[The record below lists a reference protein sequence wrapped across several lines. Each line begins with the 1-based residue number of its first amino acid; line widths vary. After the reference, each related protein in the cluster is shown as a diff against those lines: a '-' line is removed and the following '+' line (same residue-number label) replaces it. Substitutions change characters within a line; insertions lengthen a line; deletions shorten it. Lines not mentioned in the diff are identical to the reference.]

1 MKYLVRDVVYEVC
14 VFGFVGRHLKGDYY
28 YVLAWILF
36 SGCYNGYME
45 DTKFSLNQTP
55 ISTIL
60 AWVESGAIAIP
71 EIQRP
76 FVWMSWQVRDLMDSL
91 YQGYPVGYIITWQ
104 NPDVKLKDGSTSQ
117 GKRILIDG
125 QQRITALRAAMS
137 GLDVIDKK
145 YKKKRIAISFNP
157 LTEEFRTHTVSTIR
171 GKEWISDI
179 AEVMVNGYDTL
190 TFVEEYV
197 AKNPSLTRQE
207 VNTRLNRLIQIKNK
221 QIGEIQLSPSLDI
234 NIVNEI
240 FVRINASGVNLSNAD
255 FAMSKIAVYENEPG
269 DEMGMKLRK
278 FIDYFAHLSVA
289 PEQFEIIKEN
299 DTEFAKTDYFT
310 KISWLKNE
318 TDDLYDPSYNDIIR
332 VVGLTQF
339 ARGKL
344 GDIVALLSG
353 RNFETRQDEKE
364 IADESFRKLEKGLYQ
379 FTNENKFKHFV
390 QNILRGSGYDEP
402 SMLIARNAVNYAY
415 AMYLRLFDIGE
426 NHTEANSL
434 VRRLLAISLLTGR
447 HSGSFETKFEQ
458 DIKRIQNP
466 GDLAKFVATL
476 EKQELADIFWDST
489 LVDELD
495 KPTINNP
502 FWHMFVAAQNKLLKQ
517 GFLSKS
523 NIARDL
529 ATDDVHHIFPKN
541 YLVKH
546 GYDKTKY
553 NRIANFVHLRNDINI
568 SVGDLAPRDYLNDI
582 LSSKNDHHSD
592 ITSEDELKSNFG
604 DNAVPILLMKAVAVD
619 YEEFL
624 KQRQRLMAKMLK
636 EYYRSL

>member
-1 MKYLVRDVVYEVC
+1 
-14 VFGFVGRHLKGDYY
+14 
-28 YVLAWILF
+28 
-36 SGCYNGYME
+36 ME

-76 FVWMSWQVRDLMDSL
+76 FVWTSTQVRDLMDSL

-125 QQRITALRAAMS
+125 QQRITALRAAIS
-137 GLDVIDKK
+137 GLNVVDKK
-145 YKKKRIAISFNP
+145 YKKRRIAISFNP
-157 LTEEFRTHTVSTIR
+157 LTEEFRTRTSSTER

-190 TFVEEYV
+190 TFVDEYV
-197 AKNPSLTRQE
+197 ARNPGTTRQE
-207 VNTRLNRLIQIKNK
+207 INSRLNRLIQIKNK

-255 FAMSKIAVYENEPG
+255 FAMSKIAVYEKDPG
-269 DEMGMKLRK
+269 DEMGMRLRK
-278 FIDYFAHLSVA
+278 FIDYFAHLSAA
-289 PEQFEIIKEN
+289 PDQFKDIAQN
-299 DTEFAKTDYFT
+299 DSEFAKTDYFA
-310 KISWLKNE
+310 KIAWLKNE
-318 TDDLYDPSYNDIIR
+318 TDDLYDPTYNDIIR

-344 GDIVALLSG
+344 GDVVSLLSG

-364 IADESFRKLEKGLYQ
+364 IADLSFQKLEKGLYQ
-379 FTNENKFKHFV
+379 FTNENKFKQFV

-402 SMLIARNAVNYAY
+402 NMLIARNAVNYAY
-415 AMYLRLFDIGE
+415 AMYLRLLDIGE
-426 NHTEANSL
+426 NHADANSL
-434 VRRLLAISLLTGR
+434 VRRLLAISLMTGR
-447 HSGSFETKFEQ
+447 HSGGFETQFEQ
-458 DIKRIQNP
+458 DIKRIQSA
-466 GDLAKFVATL
+466 GDMAKFIATL
-476 EKQELADIFWDST
+476 EEQELSDVFWNST
-489 LVDELD
+489 LVDEFD
-495 KPTINNP
+495 KPTTNNP
-502 FWHMFVAAQNKLLKQ
+502 FWHMFIAAQNKLLKQ
-517 GFLSKS
+517 SFLSKN

-529 ATDDVHHIFPKN
+529 ATDDIHHIFPKN

-546 GYDKTKY
+546 GYDKSKY

-568 SVGDLAPRDYLNDI
+568 SVSDLAPREYLGDI
-582 LSSKNDHHSD
+582 LSRGNNHHSD
-592 ITSEDELKSNFG
+592 IVNEAEMVNNFE
-604 DNAVPILLMKAVAVD
+604 DNAIPKILLQAEVD
-619 YEEFL
+619 DYDEFL
-624 KQRQRLMAKMLK
+624 RQRQVLMAEMVR
-636 EYYRSL
+636 EYYKTL

>member
-1 MKYLVRDVVYEVC
+1 
-14 VFGFVGRHLKGDYY
+14 
-28 YVLAWILF
+28 
-36 SGCYNGYME
+36 ME

-125 QQRITALRAAMS
+125 QQRITALRAAIS
-137 GLDVIDKK
+137 GLNVVDKK
-145 YKKKRIAISFNP
+145 YKKRRIAISFNP
-157 LTEEFRTHTVSTIR
+157 LTEEFRTRTSSTER

-190 TFVEEYV
+190 TFVDEYV
-197 AKNPSLTRQE
+197 ARNPGTTRQE
-207 VNTRLNRLIQIKNK
+207 INSRLNRLIQIKNK

-255 FAMSKIAVYENEPG
+255 FAMSKIAVYEKDPG
-269 DEMGMKLRK
+269 DEMGMRLRK
-278 FIDYFAHLSVA
+278 FIDYFAHLSAA
-289 PEQFEIIKEN
+289 PDQFKDIAQN
-299 DTEFAKTDYFT
+299 DTEFAKTDYFA
-310 KISWLKNE
+310 KIAWLKNE
-318 TDDLYDPSYNDIIR
+318 TDDLYDPTYNDIIR

-344 GDIVALLSG
+344 GDVVSLLSG

-364 IADESFRKLEKGLYQ
+364 IADLSFQKLEKGLYQ
-379 FTNENKFKHFV
+379 FTNENKFKQFV

-402 SMLIARNAVNYAY
+402 NMLIARNAVNYAY
-415 AMYLRLFDIGE
+415 AMYLRLLDIGE
-426 NHTEANSL
+426 NHADANSL
-434 VRRLLAISLLTGR
+434 VRRLLAISLMTGR
-447 HSGSFETKFEQ
+447 HSGSFETQFEQ
-458 DIKRIQNP
+458 DIKRIQSA
-466 GDLAKFVATL
+466 GDMAKFIATL
-476 EKQELADIFWDST
+476 EEQELSDVFWNST
-489 LVDELD
+489 LVDEFD
-495 KPTINNP
+495 KPTTNNP
-502 FWHMFVAAQNKLLKQ
+502 FWHMFIAAQNKLLKQ
-517 GFLSKS
+517 SFLSKN

-529 ATDDVHHIFPKN
+529 ATDDIHHIFPKN

-546 GYDKTKY
+546 GYDKSKY

-568 SVGDLAPRDYLNDI
+568 SVSDLAPREYLGDI
-582 LSSKNDHHSD
+582 LSGGRNHHSD
-592 ITSEDELKSNFG
+592 IVNEAEMINNFE
-604 DNAVPILLMKAVAVD
+604 DNAIPKILLQAEVD
-619 YEEFL
+619 DYDEFL
-624 KQRQRLMAKMLK
+624 RQRQVLMAEMVR
-636 EYYRSL
+636 EYYKTL

>member
-1 MKYLVRDVVYEVC
+1 
-14 VFGFVGRHLKGDYY
+14 
-28 YVLAWILF
+28 
-36 SGCYNGYME
+36 ME

-125 QQRITALRAAMS
+125 QQRITALRAAIS
-137 GLDVIDKK
+137 GLNVVDKK
-145 YKKKRIAISFNP
+145 YKKRRIAISFNP
-157 LTEEFRTHTVSTIR
+157 LTEEFRTRTSSTER

-190 TFVEEYV
+190 TFVDEYV
-197 AKNPSLTRQE
+197 ARNPGTTRQE
-207 VNTRLNRLIQIKNK
+207 INSRLNRLIQIKNK

-255 FAMSKIAVYENEPG
+255 FAMSKIAVYEKDPG
-269 DEMGMKLRK
+269 DEMGMRLRK
-278 FIDYFAHLSVA
+278 FIDYFAHLSAA
-289 PEQFEIIKEN
+289 PDQFKDIAQN
-299 DTEFAKTDYFT
+299 DTEFAKTDYFA
-310 KISWLKNE
+310 KIAWLKNE
-318 TDDLYDPSYNDIIR
+318 TDDLYDPTYNDIIR

-344 GDIVALLSG
+344 GDVVSLLSG

-364 IADESFRKLEKGLYQ
+364 IADLSFQKLEKGLYQ
-379 FTNENKFKHFV
+379 FTNENKFKQFV

-402 SMLIARNAVNYAY
+402 NMLIARNAVNYAY
-415 AMYLRLFDIGE
+415 AMYLRLLDIGE
-426 NHTEANSL
+426 NHADANSL
-434 VRRLLAISLLTGR
+434 VRRLLAISLMTGR
-447 HSGSFETKFEQ
+447 HSGGFETQFEQ
-458 DIKRIQNP
+458 DIKRIQSA
-466 GDLAKFVATL
+466 GDMAKFIATL
-476 EKQELADIFWDST
+476 EEQELSDVFWNST
-489 LVDELD
+489 LVDEFD
-495 KPTINNP
+495 KPTTNNP
-502 FWHMFVAAQNKLLKQ
+502 FWHMFIAAQNKLLKQ
-517 GFLSKS
+517 SFLSKN

-529 ATDDVHHIFPKN
+529 ATDDIHHIFPKN

-546 GYDKTKY
+546 GYDKSKY

-568 SVGDLAPRDYLNDI
+568 SVSDLAPREYLGDI
-582 LSSKNDHHSD
+582 LSGNNNHHSD
-592 ITSEDELKSNFG
+592 IVNEAEMINNFE
-604 DNAVPILLMKAVAVD
+604 DNAIPKILLAAEVD
-619 YEEFL
+619 DYDEFL
-624 KQRQRLMAKMLK
+624 RQRQVLMAEMVR
-636 EYYRSL
+636 EYYKTL

>member
-1 MKYLVRDVVYEVC
+1 
-14 VFGFVGRHLKGDYY
+14 
-28 YVLAWILF
+28 
-36 SGCYNGYME
+36 ME

-76 FVWMSWQVRDLMDSL
+76 FVWTSTQVRDLMDSL
-91 YQGYPVGYIITWQ
+91 YQGYPVGYITTWQ

-125 QQRITALRAAMS
+125 QQRITALRAAIS
-137 GLDVIDKK
+137 GLNVVDKK
-145 YKKKRIAISFNP
+145 YKKRRIAISFNP
-157 LTEEFRTHTVSTIR
+157 LTEEFRTRTSSTER

-190 TFVEEYV
+190 TFVDEYV
-197 AKNPSLTRQE
+197 ARNPGTTRQE
-207 VNTRLNRLIQIKNK
+207 INSRLNRLIQIKNK

-234 NIVNEI
+234 NTVNEI

-289 PEQFEIIKEN
+289 PKQFDLIKEN

-415 AMYLRLFDIGE
+415 AMYLRLLDIGE
-426 NHTEANSL
+426 NHAEANSL
-434 VRRLLAISLLTGR
+434 VRRLLAISLMTGR
-447 HSGSFETKFEQ
+447 HSGSFETQFEQ
-458 DIKRIQNP
+458 DIKRIQSA
-466 GDLAKFVATL
+466 GDMAKFIATL
-476 EKQELADIFWDST
+476 EEQELSDVFWNST
-489 LVDELD
+489 LVDEFD
-495 KPTINNP
+495 KPTTNNP
-502 FWHMFVAAQNKLLKQ
+502 FWHMFIAAQNKLLKQ
-517 GFLSKS
+517 SFLSKN

-529 ATDDVHHIFPKN
+529 STDDIHHIFPKN

-546 GYDKTKY
+546 GYDKSKY

-568 SVGDLAPRDYLNDI
+568 SVSDLAPREYLGDI
-582 LSSKNDHHSD
+582 LSGGNNHHSD
-592 ITSEDELKSNFG
+592 IVNEAEMINNFE
-604 DNAVPILLMKAVAVD
+604 DNAIPKILLQAEVD
-619 YEEFL
+619 DYDEFL
-624 KQRQRLMAKMLK
+624 RQRQVLMAEMVR
-636 EYYRSL
+636 EYYKGL

>member
-1 MKYLVRDVVYEVC
+1 
-14 VFGFVGRHLKGDYY
+14 
-28 YVLAWILF
+28 
-36 SGCYNGYME
+36 ME

-76 FVWMSWQVRDLMDSL
+76 FVWTSTQVRDLMDSL

-125 QQRITALRAAMS
+125 QQRITALRAAIS
-137 GLDVIDKK
+137 GLNVVDKK
-145 YKKKRIAISFNP
+145 YKKRRIAISFNP
-157 LTEEFRTHTVSTIR
+157 LTEEFRTRTSSTER

-190 TFVEEYV
+190 TFVDEYV
-197 AKNPSLTRQE
+197 ARNPGTTRQE
-207 VNTRLNRLIQIKNK
+207 INSRLNRLIQIKNK

-255 FAMSKIAVYENEPG
+255 FAMSKIAVYEKDPG
-269 DEMGMKLRK
+269 DEMGMRLRK
-278 FIDYFAHLSVA
+278 FIDYFAHLSAA
-289 PEQFEIIKEN
+289 PDQFKDIAQN
-299 DTEFAKTDYFT
+299 DTEFAKTDYFA
-310 KISWLKNE
+310 KIAWLKNE
-318 TDDLYDPSYNDIIR
+318 TDDLYDPTYNDIIR

-344 GDIVALLSG
+344 GDVVSLLSG

-364 IADESFRKLEKGLYQ
+364 IADLSFQKLEKGLYQ
-379 FTNENKFKHFV
+379 FTNENKFKQFV

-402 SMLIARNAVNYAY
+402 NMLIARNAVNYAY
-415 AMYLRLFDIGE
+415 AMYLRLLDIGE
-426 NHTEANSL
+426 NHADANSL
-434 VRRLLAISLLTGR
+434 VRRLLAISLMTGR
-447 HSGSFETKFEQ
+447 HSGGFETQFEQ
-458 DIKRIQNP
+458 DIKRIQSA
-466 GDLAKFVATL
+466 GDMAKFIATL
-476 EKQELADIFWDST
+476 EEQELSDVFWNST
-489 LVDELD
+489 LVDEFD
-495 KPTINNP
+495 KPTTNNP
-502 FWHMFVAAQNKLLKQ
+502 FWHMFIAAQNKLLKQ
-517 GFLSKS
+517 GFLSKN

-529 ATDDVHHIFPKN
+529 ATDDIHHIFPKN

-546 GYDKTKY
+546 GYDKSKY

-568 SVGDLAPRDYLNDI
+568 SVSDLAPREYLGDI
-582 LSSKNDHHSD
+582 LSGGNNHHSD
-592 ITSEDELKSNFG
+592 IVNEAEMINNFE
-604 DNAVPILLMKAVAVD
+604 DNAIPKILLQAEVD
-619 YEEFL
+619 DYDEFL
-624 KQRQRLMAKMLK
+624 RQRQVLMAEMVR
-636 EYYRSL
+636 EYYKGL

>member
-1 MKYLVRDVVYEVC
+1 
-14 VFGFVGRHLKGDYY
+14 
-28 YVLAWILF
+28 
-36 SGCYNGYME
+36 ME

-76 FVWMSWQVRDLMDSL
+76 FVWTSTQVRDLMDSL

-125 QQRITALRAAMS
+125 QQRITALRAAIS
-137 GLDVIDKK
+137 GLNVVDKK
-145 YKKKRIAISFNP
+145 YKKRRIAISFNP
-157 LTEEFRTHTVSTIR
+157 LTEEFRTRTSSTER

-190 TFVEEYV
+190 TFVDEYV
-197 AKNPSLTRQE
+197 ARNPGTTRQE
-207 VNTRLNRLIQIKNK
+207 INSRLNRLIQIKNK

-255 FAMSKIAVYENEPG
+255 FAMSKIAVYEKDPG
-269 DEMGMKLRK
+269 DEMGMRLRK
-278 FIDYFAHLSVA
+278 FIDYFAHLSAA
-289 PEQFEIIKEN
+289 PDQFKDIAQN
-299 DTEFAKTDYFT
+299 DTEFAKTDYFA
-310 KISWLKNE
+310 KIAWLKNE
-318 TDDLYDPSYNDIIR
+318 TDDLYDPTYNDIIR

-344 GDIVALLSG
+344 GDVVSLLSG

-364 IADESFRKLEKGLYQ
+364 IADLSFQKLEKGLYQ
-379 FTNENKFKHFV
+379 FTNENKFKQFV

-402 SMLIARNAVNYAY
+402 NMLIARNAVNYAY
-415 AMYLRLFDIGE
+415 AMYLRLLDIGE
-426 NHTEANSL
+426 NHADANSL
-434 VRRLLAISLLTGR
+434 VRRLLAISLMTGR
-447 HSGSFETKFEQ
+447 HSGSFETQFEQ
-458 DIKRIQNP
+458 DIKRIQST
-466 GDLAKFVATL
+466 GDMAKFVATL
-476 EKQELADIFWDST
+476 EEQELSDIFWNST
-489 LVDELD
+489 LVDEFD
-495 KPTINNP
+495 KPTTNNP
-502 FWHMFVAAQNKLLKQ
+502 FWHMFIAAQNKLLKQ
-517 GFLSKS
+517 SFLSKN

-529 ATDDVHHIFPKN
+529 ATDDIHHIFPKN

-546 GYDKTKY
+546 GYDKSKY

-568 SVGDLAPRDYLNDI
+568 SVSDLAPREYLGDI
-582 LSSKNDHHSD
+582 LSGGNNHQSD
-592 ITSEDELKSNFG
+592 IVNEAEMINNFK
-604 DNAVPILLMKAVAVD
+604 DNAIPKILLQAEVD
-619 YEEFL
+619 DYDEFL
-624 KQRQRLMAKMLK
+624 RQRQVLMAEMVR
-636 EYYRSL
+636 EYYKTL

>member
-1 MKYLVRDVVYEVC
+1 
-14 VFGFVGRHLKGDYY
+14 
-28 YVLAWILF
+28 
-36 SGCYNGYME
+36 ME

-76 FVWMSWQVRDLMDSL
+76 FVWTSTQVRDLMDSL

-125 QQRITALRAAMS
+125 QQRIAALRAAIS
-137 GLDVIDKK
+137 GLNVFDKK
-145 YKKKRIAISFNP
+145 YKKRRIAISFNP
-157 LTEEFRTHTVSTIR
+157 LTEEFRTRTSSTER

-190 TFVEEYV
+190 TFVDEYV
-197 AKNPSLTRQE
+197 ARNPGTTRQE
-207 VNTRLNRLIQIKNK
+207 INSRLNRLIQIKNK

-255 FAMSKIAVYENEPG
+255 FAMSKIAVYEKDPG
-269 DEMGMKLRK
+269 DEMGMRLRK
-278 FIDYFAHLSVA
+278 FIDYFAHLSAA
-289 PEQFEIIKEN
+289 PDQFKDIAQN
-299 DTEFAKTDYFT
+299 DTEFAKTDYFA
-310 KISWLKNE
+310 KIAWLKNE
-318 TDDLYDPSYNDIIR
+318 TDDLYDPTYNDIIR

-344 GDIVALLSG
+344 GDVVSLLSG

-364 IADESFRKLEKGLYQ
+364 IADLSFQKLEKGLHQ
-379 FTNENKFKHFV
+379 FTNENKFKQFV

-402 SMLIARNAVNYAY
+402 NMLIARNAVNYAY
-415 AMYLRLFDIGE
+415 AMYLRLLDIGE
-426 NHTEANSL
+426 NHADANSL
-434 VRRLLAISLLTGR
+434 VRRLLAISLMTGR
-447 HSGSFETKFEQ
+447 HSGSFETQFEQ
-458 DIKRIQNP
+458 DIKRIQSA
-466 GDLAKFVATL
+466 GDMAKFIATL
-476 EKQELADIFWDST
+476 EEQELSDVFWNST
-489 LVDELD
+489 LVDEFD
-495 KPTINNP
+495 KPTTNNP
-502 FWHMFVAAQNKLLKQ
+502 FWHMFIAAQNKLLKQ
-517 GFLSKS
+517 SFLSKN

-529 ATDDVHHIFPKN
+529 ATDDIHHIFPKN

-546 GYDKTKY
+546 GYDKSKY

-568 SVGDLAPRDYLNDI
+568 SVSDLAPREYLGDI
-582 LSSKNDHHSD
+582 LSGGNNHHSD
-592 ITSEDELKSNFG
+592 IVNEAEMINNFE
-604 DNAVPILLMKAVAVD
+604 DNAIPKILLQAEVD
-619 YEEFL
+619 DYDEFL
-624 KQRQRLMAKMLK
+624 RQRQVLMAEMVR
-636 EYYRSL
+636 EYYKTL

>member
-1 MKYLVRDVVYEVC
+1 
-14 VFGFVGRHLKGDYY
+14 
-28 YVLAWILF
+28 
-36 SGCYNGYME
+36 ME

-76 FVWMSWQVRDLMDSL
+76 FVWTSTQVRDLMDSL

-125 QQRITALRAAMS
+125 QQRITALRAAIS
-137 GLDVIDKK
+137 GLNVVDKK
-145 YKKKRIAISFNP
+145 YKKRRIAISFNP
-157 LTEEFRTHTVSTIR
+157 LTEEFRTRTSSTER

-190 TFVEEYV
+190 TFVDEYV
-197 AKNPSLTRQE
+197 ARNPGTTRQE
-207 VNTRLNRLIQIKNK
+207 INSRLNRLIQIKNK

-255 FAMSKIAVYENEPG
+255 FAMSKIAVYEKDPG
-269 DEMGMKLRK
+269 DEMGMRLCK
-278 FIDYFAHLSVA
+278 FIDYFAHLSAA
-289 PEQFEIIKEN
+289 PDQFKDIAQN
-299 DTEFAKTDYFT
+299 DTEFAKTNYFA
-310 KISWLKNE
+310 KIAWLKNE
-318 TDDLYDPSYNDIIR
+318 IDDLYDPTYNDIIR

-344 GDIVALLSG
+344 GDVVSLLSG

-364 IADESFRKLEKGLYQ
+364 IADLSFQKLEKGLYQ
-379 FTNENKFKHFV
+379 FTNENKFKQFV

-402 SMLIARNAVNYAY
+402 NMLIARNAVNYAY
-415 AMYLRLFDIGE
+415 AMYLRLLDIGE
-426 NHTEANSL
+426 NHADANSL
-434 VRRLLAISLLTGR
+434 VRRLLAVSLMTGR
-447 HSGSFETKFEQ
+447 HSGGFETQFEQ
-458 DIKRIQNP
+458 DIKRIQSA
-466 GDLAKFVATL
+466 GDMAKFVATL
-476 EKQELADIFWDST
+476 EEQELSDVFWNST
-489 LVDELD
+489 LVDEFD
-495 KPTINNP
+495 KPTTNNP
-502 FWHMFVAAQNKLLKQ
+502 FWHMFIAAQNKLLKQ
-517 GFLSKS
+517 SFLSKN

-529 ATDDVHHIFPKN
+529 ATDDIHHIFPKN

-546 GYDKTKY
+546 GYDKSKY

-568 SVGDLAPRDYLNDI
+568 SVSDLAPREYLGDI
-582 LSSKNDHHSD
+582 LSGGNNHHSD
-592 ITSEDELKSNFG
+592 IVNEAEMINNFE
-604 DNAVPILLMKAVAVD
+604 DNAIPKILLQAEVD
-619 YEEFL
+619 DYDEFL
-624 KQRQRLMAKMLK
+624 RQRQVLMAEMVR
-636 EYYRSL
+636 EYYKTL

>member
-1 MKYLVRDVVYEVC
+1 
-14 VFGFVGRHLKGDYY
+14 
-28 YVLAWILF
+28 
-36 SGCYNGYME
+36 ME

-76 FVWMSWQVRDLMDSL
+76 FVWTSTQVRDLMDSL

-125 QQRITALRAAMS
+125 QQRITALRAAIS
-137 GLDVIDKK
+137 GLNVVDKK
-145 YKKKRIAISFNP
+145 YKKRRIAISFNP
-157 LTEEFRTHTVSTIR
+157 LTEEFRTRTSSTER

-190 TFVEEYV
+190 TFVDEYV
-197 AKNPSLTRQE
+197 ARNPGTTRQE
-207 VNTRLNRLIQIKNK
+207 INSRLNRLIQIKNK

-255 FAMSKIAVYENEPG
+255 FAMSKIAVYEKDPG
-269 DEMGMKLRK
+269 DEMGMRLRK
-278 FIDYFAHLSVA
+278 FIDYFAHLSAA
-289 PEQFEIIKEN
+289 PDQFKDIAQN
-299 DTEFAKTDYFT
+299 DTEFAKTDYFA
-310 KISWLKNE
+310 KIAWLKNE
-318 TDDLYDPSYNDIIR
+318 IDDLYDPTYNDIIR

-344 GDIVALLSG
+344 GDVVSLLSG

-364 IADESFRKLEKGLYQ
+364 IADLSFQKLEKGLYQ
-379 FTNENKFKHFV
+379 FTNENKFKQFV

-402 SMLIARNAVNYAY
+402 NMLIARNAVNYAY
-415 AMYLRLFDIGE
+415 AMYLRLLDIGE
-426 NHTEANSL
+426 NHADANSL
-434 VRRLLAISLLTGR
+434 VRRLLAVSLMTGR
-447 HSGSFETKFEQ
+447 HSGGFETQFEQ
-458 DIKRIQNP
+458 DIKRIQSA
-466 GDLAKFVATL
+466 GDMAKFVATL
-476 EKQELADIFWDST
+476 EEQELSDVFWSST
-489 LVDELD
+489 LVDEFD
-495 KPTINNP
+495 KPTTNNP
-502 FWHMFVAAQNKLLKQ
+502 FWHMFIAAQNKLLKQ
-517 GFLSKS
+517 SFLSKN

-529 ATDDVHHIFPKN
+529 ATDDIHHIFPKN

-546 GYDKTKY
+546 GYDKSKY

-568 SVGDLAPRDYLNDI
+568 SVSDLAPREYLGDI
-582 LSSKNDHHSD
+582 LSGNNNHHSD
-592 ITSEDELKSNFG
+592 IVNEAEMINNFK
-604 DNAVPILLMKAVAVD
+604 DNAIPKILLQAEVD
-619 YEEFL
+619 DYDEFL
-624 KQRQRLMAKMLK
+624 QQRQVLMAEMVR
-636 EYYRSL
+636 EYYKTL

>member
-1 MKYLVRDVVYEVC
+1 
-14 VFGFVGRHLKGDYY
+14 
-28 YVLAWILF
+28 
-36 SGCYNGYME
+36 ME

-76 FVWMSWQVRDLMDSL
+76 FVWTSTQVRDLMDSL

-125 QQRITALRAAMS
+125 QQRITALRAAIS
-137 GLDVIDKK
+137 GLNVVDKK
-145 YKKKRIAISFNP
+145 YKKRRIAISFNP
-157 LTEEFRTHTVSTIR
+157 LTEEFRTRTSSTER

-190 TFVEEYV
+190 TFVDEYV
-197 AKNPSLTRQE
+197 ARNPGTTRQE
-207 VNTRLNRLIQIKNK
+207 INSRLNRLIQIKNK

-255 FAMSKIAVYENEPG
+255 FAMSKIAVYEKDPG
-269 DEMGMKLRK
+269 DEMGMRLRK
-278 FIDYFAHLSVA
+278 FIDYFAHLSAA
-289 PEQFEIIKEN
+289 PDQFKDIAQN
-299 DTEFAKTDYFT
+299 DTEFAKTDYFA
-310 KISWLKNE
+310 KIAWLKNE
-318 TDDLYDPSYNDIIR
+318 TDDLYDPTYNDIIR

-344 GDIVALLSG
+344 GDVVSLLSG

-364 IADESFRKLEKGLYQ
+364 IADLSFQKLEKGLYQ
-379 FTNENKFKHFV
+379 FTNENKFKQFV

-402 SMLIARNAVNYAY
+402 NMLIARNAVNYAY
-415 AMYLRLFDIGE
+415 AMYLRLLDIGE
-426 NHTEANSL
+426 NHADANSL
-434 VRRLLAISLLTGR
+434 VRRLLAISLMTGR
-447 HSGSFETKFEQ
+447 HSGGFETQFEQ
-458 DIKRIQNP
+458 DIKRIQSA
-466 GDLAKFVATL
+466 GDMAKFIATL
-476 EKQELADIFWDST
+476 EEQELSDVFWNST
-489 LVDELD
+489 LVDEFD
-495 KPTINNP
+495 KPTTNNP
-502 FWHMFVAAQNKLLKQ
+502 FWHMFIAAQNKLLKQ
-517 GFLSKS
+517 GFLSKN

-529 ATDDVHHIFPKN
+529 ATDDIHHIFPKN

-546 GYDKTKY
+546 GYDKSKY

-568 SVGDLAPRDYLNDI
+568 SVSDLAPREYLGDI
-582 LSSKNDHHSD
+582 LSGGNNHHSD
-592 ITSEDELKSNFG
+592 IVNEAEMINNFE
-604 DNAVPILLMKAVAVD
+604 DNAIPKILLQAEVD
-619 YEEFL
+619 DYDEFL
-624 KQRQRLMAKMLK
+624 RQRQVLMAEMVR
-636 EYYRSL
+636 EYYKTL

>member
-1 MKYLVRDVVYEVC
+1 
-14 VFGFVGRHLKGDYY
+14 
-28 YVLAWILF
+28 
-36 SGCYNGYME
+36 ME

-76 FVWMSWQVRDLMDSL
+76 FVWTSTQVRDLMDSL

-125 QQRITALRAAMS
+125 QQRITALRAAIS
-137 GLDVIDKK
+137 GLNVVDKK
-145 YKKKRIAISFNP
+145 YKKRRIAISFNP
-157 LTEEFRTHTVSTIR
+157 LTEEFRTRTSSTER

-190 TFVEEYV
+190 TFVDEYV
-197 AKNPSLTRQE
+197 ARNPGTTRQE
-207 VNTRLNRLIQIKNK
+207 INSRLNRLIQIKNK

-255 FAMSKIAVYENEPG
+255 FAMSKIAVYEKDPG
-269 DEMGMKLRK
+269 DEMGMRLRK
-278 FIDYFAHLSVA
+278 FIDYFAHLSAA
-289 PEQFEIIKEN
+289 PDQFKDIAQN
-299 DTEFAKTDYFT
+299 DTEFAKTDYFA
-310 KISWLKNE
+310 KIAWLKNE
-318 TDDLYDPSYNDIIR
+318 TDDLYDPTYNDIIR

-344 GDIVALLSG
+344 GDVVSLLSG

-364 IADESFRKLEKGLYQ
+364 IADLSFQKLEKGLYQ
-379 FTNENKFKHFV
+379 FTNENKFKQFV

-402 SMLIARNAVNYAY
+402 NMLIARNAVNYAY
-415 AMYLRLFDIGE
+415 AMYLRLLDIGE
-426 NHTEANSL
+426 NHADANSL
-434 VRRLLAISLLTGR
+434 VRRLLAISLMTGR
-447 HSGSFETKFEQ
+447 HYGGFETQFEQ
-458 DIKRIQNP
+458 DIKRIQSA
-466 GDLAKFVATL
+466 GDMAKFIATL
-476 EKQELADIFWDST
+476 EEQELSDVFWNST
-489 LVDELD
+489 LVDEFD
-495 KPTINNP
+495 KPTTNNP
-502 FWHMFVAAQNKLLKQ
+502 FWHMFIAAQNKLLKQ
-517 GFLSKS
+517 SFLSKN

-529 ATDDVHHIFPKN
+529 ATDDIHHIFPKN

-546 GYDKTKY
+546 GYDKSKY

-568 SVGDLAPRDYLNDI
+568 SVSDLAPREYLGDI
-582 LSSKNDHHSD
+582 LSGGNNHHSD
-592 ITSEDELKSNFG
+592 IVNKAEMINNFE
-604 DNAVPILLMKAVAVD
+604 DNAIPKILLQAEVD
-619 YEEFL
+619 DYDEFL
-624 KQRQRLMAKMLK
+624 RQRQVLMAEMVR
-636 EYYRSL
+636 EYYKTL

>member
-1 MKYLVRDVVYEVC
+1 
-14 VFGFVGRHLKGDYY
+14 
-28 YVLAWILF
+28 
-36 SGCYNGYME
+36 ME

-76 FVWMSWQVRDLMDSL
+76 FVWTSTQVRDLMDSL

-125 QQRITALRAAMS
+125 QQRITALRAAIS
-137 GLDVIDKK
+137 GLNVVDKK
-145 YKKKRIAISFNP
+145 YKKRRIAISFNP
-157 LTEEFRTHTVSTIR
+157 LTEEFRTRTSSTER

-190 TFVEEYV
+190 TFVDEYV
-197 AKNPSLTRQE
+197 ARNPGTTRQE
-207 VNTRLNRLIQIKNK
+207 INSRLNRLIQIKNK

-255 FAMSKIAVYENEPG
+255 FAMSKIAVYEKDPG
-269 DEMGMKLRK
+269 DEMGMRLRK
-278 FIDYFAHLSVA
+278 FIDYFAHLSAA
-289 PEQFEIIKEN
+289 PDQFKDIAQN
-299 DTEFAKTDYFT
+299 DTEFAKTDYFA
-310 KISWLKNE
+310 KIAWLKNE
-318 TDDLYDPSYNDIIR
+318 TDDLYDPTYNDIIR

-344 GDIVALLSG
+344 GDVVSLLSG

-364 IADESFRKLEKGLYQ
+364 IADLSFQKLEKGLYQ
-379 FTNENKFKHFV
+379 FTNENKFKQFV

-402 SMLIARNAVNYAY
+402 NMLIARNAVNYAY
-415 AMYLRLFDIGE
+415 AMYLRLLDIGE
-426 NHTEANSL
+426 NHADANSL
-434 VRRLLAISLLTGR
+434 VRRLLAISLMTGR
-447 HSGSFETKFEQ
+447 HSGGFETQFEQ
-458 DIKRIQNP
+458 DIKRIQSA
-466 GDLAKFVATL
+466 GDMAKFIATL
-476 EKQELADIFWDST
+476 EEQELSDVFWNST
-489 LVDELD
+489 LVDEFD
-495 KPTINNP
+495 KPTTNNP
-502 FWHMFVAAQNKLLKQ
+502 FWHMFIAAQNKLLKQ
-517 GFLSKS
+517 SFLSKN

-529 ATDDVHHIFPKN
+529 ATDDIHHIFPKN

-546 GYDKTKY
+546 GYDKSKY

-568 SVGDLAPRDYLNDI
+568 SVSDLAPREYLGDI
-582 LSSKNDHHSD
+582 LSGGNNHHSD
-592 ITSEDELKSNFG
+592 IVNEAEMINNFE
-604 DNAVPILLMKAVAVD
+604 DNAIPKILLQAEVD
-619 YEEFL
+619 DYDEFL
-624 KQRQRLMAKMLK
+624 RQRQVLMAEMVR
-636 EYYRSL
+636 EYYKTL

>member
-1 MKYLVRDVVYEVC
+1 
-14 VFGFVGRHLKGDYY
+14 
-28 YVLAWILF
+28 
-36 SGCYNGYME
+36 ME

-125 QQRITALRAAMS
+125 QQRITALRAAIS

-157 LTEEFRTHTVSTIR
+157 LTEEFRTRTVSTIR

-190 TFVEEYV
+190 TFVEEY
-197 AKNPSLTRQE
+197 AEKNPSLTRQE

-255 FAMSKIAVYENEPG
+255 FAMSKIAVYEDEPG

-289 PEQFEIIKEN
+289 PEQFDIIKEN

-426 NHTEANSL
+426 NHAEANSL

-466 GDLAKFVATL
+466 GDLAKFVTTL
-476 EKQELADIFWDST
+476 EKQELSDIFWDST

-517 GFLSKS
+517 GFLSKN

-568 SVGDLAPRDYLNDI
+568 SVGDLAPRDYLSDI
-582 LSSKNDHHSD
+582 LSSENDHHSD
-592 ITSEDELKSNFG
+592 ITGEDELKSNFS
-604 DNAVPILLMKAVAVD
+604 DNAIPILLMKAVAVN

>member
-1 MKYLVRDVVYEVC
+1 
-14 VFGFVGRHLKGDYY
+14 
-28 YVLAWILF
+28 
-36 SGCYNGYME
+36 ME

-76 FVWMSWQVRDLMDSL
+76 FVWTSTQVRDLMDSL

-125 QQRITALRAAMS
+125 QQRITALRAAIS
-137 GLDVIDKK
+137 GLNVVDKK
-145 YKKKRIAISFNP
+145 YKKRRIAISFNP
-157 LTEEFRTHTVSTIR
+157 ITEEFRTRTSSTER

-190 TFVEEYV
+190 TFVDEYV
-197 AKNPSLTRQE
+197 ARNPGTTRQE
-207 VNTRLNRLIQIKNK
+207 INSRLNRLIQIKNK

-255 FAMSKIAVYENEPG
+255 FAMSKIAVYEKDPG
-269 DEMGMKLRK
+269 DEMGMRLRK
-278 FIDYFAHLSVA
+278 FIDYFAHLSAA
-289 PEQFEIIKEN
+289 PDQFKDIAQN
-299 DTEFAKTDYFT
+299 DSEFAKTDYFA
-310 KISWLKNE
+310 KIAWLKNE
-318 TDDLYDPSYNDIIR
+318 TDDLYDPTYNDIIR

-344 GDIVALLSG
+344 GDVVSLLSG

-364 IADESFRKLEKGLYQ
+364 IADLSFQKLEKGLYQ
-379 FTNENKFKHFV
+379 FTNENKFKQFV

-402 SMLIARNAVNYAY
+402 NMLIARNAVNYAY
-415 AMYLRLFDIGE
+415 AMYLRLLDIGE
-426 NHTEANSL
+426 NHADANSL
-434 VRRLLAISLLTGR
+434 VRRLLAISLMTGR
-447 HSGSFETKFEQ
+447 HSGGFETQFEQ
-458 DIKRIQNP
+458 DIKRIQSA
-466 GDLAKFVATL
+466 GDMAKFIATL
-476 EKQELADIFWDST
+476 EEQELSDVFWNST
-489 LVDELD
+489 LVDEFD
-495 KPTINNP
+495 KPTTNNP
-502 FWHMFVAAQNKLLKQ
+502 FWHMFIAAQNKLLKQ
-517 GFLSKS
+517 SFLSKN

-529 ATDDVHHIFPKN
+529 ATDDIHHIFPKN

-546 GYDKTKY
+546 GYDKLKY

-568 SVGDLAPRDYLNDI
+568 SVSDLAPREYLGDI
-582 LSSKNDHHSD
+582 LSGGNNHHSD
-592 ITSEDELKSNFG
+592 IVNEAEMINNFE
-604 DNAVPILLMKAVAVD
+604 DNAIPKILLQAEVD
-619 YEEFL
+619 DYDEFL
-624 KQRQRLMAKMLK
+624 RQRQVLMAEMVR
-636 EYYRSL
+636 EYYKTL

>member
-1 MKYLVRDVVYEVC
+1 
-14 VFGFVGRHLKGDYY
+14 
-28 YVLAWILF
+28 
-36 SGCYNGYME
+36 ME

-76 FVWMSWQVRDLMDSL
+76 FVWTSTQVRDLMDSL

-125 QQRITALRAAMS
+125 QQRITALRAAIS
-137 GLDVIDKK
+137 GLNVVDKK
-145 YKKKRIAISFNP
+145 YKKRRIAISFNP
-157 LTEEFRTHTVSTIR
+157 LTEEFRTRTSSTER

-190 TFVEEYV
+190 TFVDEYV
-197 AKNPSLTRQE
+197 ARNPGTTRQE
-207 VNTRLNRLIQIKNK
+207 INSRLNRLIQIKNK

-255 FAMSKIAVYENEPG
+255 FAMSKIAVYEKDPG
-269 DEMGMKLRK
+269 DEMGMRLRK
-278 FIDYFAHLSVA
+278 FIDYFAHLSAA
-289 PEQFEIIKEN
+289 PDQFKDIAQN
-299 DTEFAKTDYFT
+299 DSEFAKTDYFA
-310 KISWLKNE
+310 KIAWLKNE
-318 TDDLYDPSYNDIIR
+318 IDDLYDPTYNDIIR

-344 GDIVALLSG
+344 GDVVSLLSG

-364 IADESFRKLEKGLYQ
+364 IADLSFQKLEKGLYQ
-379 FTNENKFKHFV
+379 FTNENKFKQFV

-402 SMLIARNAVNYAY
+402 NMLIARNAVNYAY
-415 AMYLRLFDIGE
+415 AMYLRLLDIGE
-426 NHTEANSL
+426 NHADANSL
-434 VRRLLAISLLTGR
+434 VRRLLAVSLMTGR
-447 HSGSFETKFEQ
+447 HSGGFETQFEQ
-458 DIKRIQNP
+458 DIKRIQSA
-466 GDLAKFVATL
+466 GDMAKFIATL
-476 EKQELADIFWDST
+476 EEQELSDIFWNST
-489 LVDELD
+489 LVDEFD
-495 KPTINNP
+495 KPTTNNP
-502 FWHMFVAAQNKLLKQ
+502 FWHMFIAAQNKLLKQ
-517 GFLSKS
+517 SFLSKN

-529 ATDDVHHIFPKN
+529 ATDDIHHIFPKN

-546 GYDKTKY
+546 GYDKSKY

-568 SVGDLAPRDYLNDI
+568 SVSDLAPREYLGDI
-582 LSSKNDHHSD
+582 LSGGNNHHSD
-592 ITSEDELKSNFG
+592 IVNEAEMINNFK
-604 DNAVPILLMKAVAVD
+604 DNAIPKILLQAEVD
-619 YEEFL
+619 DYDEFL
-624 KQRQRLMAKMLK
+624 RQRQVLMAEMVR
-636 EYYRSL
+636 EYYKTL

>member
-1 MKYLVRDVVYEVC
+1 
-14 VFGFVGRHLKGDYY
+14 
-28 YVLAWILF
+28 
-36 SGCYNGYME
+36 ME

-76 FVWMSWQVRDLMDSL
+76 FVWTSTQVRDLMDSL

-125 QQRITALRAAMS
+125 QQRITALRAAIS
-137 GLDVIDKK
+137 GLNVVDKK
-145 YKKKRIAISFNP
+145 YKKRRIAISFNP
-157 LTEEFRTHTVSTIR
+157 LTEEFRTRTSSTER

-190 TFVEEYV
+190 TFVDEYV
-197 AKNPSLTRQE
+197 ARNPGTTRQE
-207 VNTRLNRLIQIKNK
+207 INSRLNRLIQIKNK

-255 FAMSKIAVYENEPG
+255 FAMSKIAVYEKDPG
-269 DEMGMKLRK
+269 DEMGMRLRK
-278 FIDYFAHLSVA
+278 FIDYFAHLSAA
-289 PEQFEIIKEN
+289 PDQFKDIAQN
-299 DTEFAKTDYFT
+299 DSEFAKTDYFA
-310 KISWLKNE
+310 KIAWLKNE
-318 TDDLYDPSYNDIIR
+318 TDDLYDPTYNDIIR

-344 GDIVALLSG
+344 GDVVSLLSG

-364 IADESFRKLEKGLYQ
+364 IADLSFQKLEKGLYQ
-379 FTNENKFKHFV
+379 FTNENKFKQFV

-402 SMLIARNAVNYAY
+402 NMLIARNAVNYAY
-415 AMYLRLFDIGE
+415 AMYLRLLDIGE
-426 NHTEANSL
+426 NHADANSL
-434 VRRLLAISLLTGR
+434 VRRLLAISLMTGR
-447 HSGSFETKFEQ
+447 HSGGFETQFEQ
-458 DIKRIQNP
+458 DIKRVQSA
-466 GDLAKFVATL
+466 GDMAKFVATL
-476 EKQELADIFWDST
+476 EEQELSDVFWSST
-489 LVDELD
+489 LVDEFD
-495 KPTINNP
+495 KPTTNNP
-502 FWHMFVAAQNKLLKQ
+502 FWHMFIAAQNKLLKQ
-517 GFLSKS
+517 SFLSKN

-529 ATDDVHHIFPKN
+529 ATDDIHHIFPKN

-546 GYDKTKY
+546 GYDKSKY

-568 SVGDLAPRDYLNDI
+568 SVSDLAPREYLGDI
-582 LSSKNDHHSD
+582 LSGGNNHHSD
-592 ITSEDELKSNFG
+592 IVNEAEMINNFE
-604 DNAVPILLMKAVAVD
+604 DNAIPKILLQAEVD
-619 YEEFL
+619 DYDEFL
-624 KQRQRLMAKMLK
+624 RQRQVLMAEMVR
-636 EYYRSL
+636 EYYKTL

>member
-1 MKYLVRDVVYEVC
+1 
-14 VFGFVGRHLKGDYY
+14 
-28 YVLAWILF
+28 
-36 SGCYNGYME
+36 ME

-125 QQRITALRAAMS
+125 QQRITALRAAIS
-137 GLDVIDKK
+137 GLNVVDKK
-145 YKKKRIAISFNP
+145 YKKRRIAISFNP
-157 LTEEFRTHTVSTIR
+157 LTEEFRTRTSSTER

-190 TFVEEYV
+190 TFVDEYV
-197 AKNPSLTRQE
+197 ARNPGTTRQE
-207 VNTRLNRLIQIKNK
+207 INSRLNRLIQIKNK

-255 FAMSKIAVYENEPG
+255 FAMSKIAVYEKDPG
-269 DEMGMKLRK
+269 DEMGMRLRK
-278 FIDYFAHLSVA
+278 FIDYFAHLSAA
-289 PEQFEIIKEN
+289 PDQFKDIAQN
-299 DTEFAKTDYFT
+299 DTEFAKTDYFA
-310 KISWLKNE
+310 KIAWLKNE
-318 TDDLYDPSYNDIIR
+318 TDDLYDPTYNDIIR

-344 GDIVALLSG
+344 GDVVSLLSG

-364 IADESFRKLEKGLYQ
+364 IADLSFQKLEKGLYQ
-379 FTNENKFKHFV
+379 FTNENKFKQFV

-402 SMLIARNAVNYAY
+402 NMLIARNAVNYAY
-415 AMYLRLFDIGE
+415 AMYLRLLDIGE
-426 NHTEANSL
+426 NHADANSL
-434 VRRLLAISLLTGR
+434 VRRLLAISLMTGR
-447 HSGSFETKFEQ
+447 HYGGFETQFEQ
-458 DIKRIQNP
+458 DIKRIQSA
-466 GDLAKFVATL
+466 GDMAKFIATL
-476 EKQELADIFWDST
+476 EEQELSDVFWNST
-489 LVDELD
+489 LVDEFD
-495 KPTINNP
+495 KPTTNNP
-502 FWHMFVAAQNKLLKQ
+502 FWHMFIAAQNKLLKQ
-517 GFLSKS
+517 SFLSKN

-529 ATDDVHHIFPKN
+529 ATDDIHHIFPKN

-546 GYDKTKY
+546 GYDKSKY

-568 SVGDLAPRDYLNDI
+568 SVSDLAPREYLGDI
-582 LSSKNDHHSD
+582 LSGGNNHHSD
-592 ITSEDELKSNFG
+592 IVNEAEMINNFE
-604 DNAVPILLMKAVAVD
+604 DNAIPKILLQAEVD
-619 YEEFL
+619 DYDEFL
-624 KQRQRLMAKMLK
+624 RQRQVLMAEMVR
-636 EYYRSL
+636 EYYKTL

>member
-1 MKYLVRDVVYEVC
+1 
-14 VFGFVGRHLKGDYY
+14 
-28 YVLAWILF
+28 
-36 SGCYNGYME
+36 ME

-76 FVWMSWQVRDLMDSL
+76 FVWTSTQVRDLMDSL

-125 QQRITALRAAMS
+125 QQRITALRAAIS
-137 GLDVIDKK
+137 GLNVVDKK
-145 YKKKRIAISFNP
+145 YKKRRIAISFNP
-157 LTEEFRTHTVSTIR
+157 LTEEFRTRTSSTER

-190 TFVEEYV
+190 TFVDEYV
-197 AKNPSLTRQE
+197 ARNPGTTRQE
-207 VNTRLNRLIQIKNK
+207 INSRLNRLIQIKNK

-255 FAMSKIAVYENEPG
+255 FAMSKIAVYEKDPG
-269 DEMGMKLRK
+269 DEMGMRLRK
-278 FIDYFAHLSVA
+278 FIDYFAHLSAA
-289 PEQFEIIKEN
+289 PDQFKDIAQN
-299 DTEFAKTDYFT
+299 DTEFAKTDYFA
-310 KISWLKNE
+310 KIAWLKNE
-318 TDDLYDPSYNDIIR
+318 TDDLYDPTYNDIIR

-344 GDIVALLSG
+344 GDVVSLLSG

-364 IADESFRKLEKGLYQ
+364 IADLSFQKLEKGLYQ
-379 FTNENKFKHFV
+379 FTNENKFKQFV

-402 SMLIARNAVNYAY
+402 NMLIARNAVNYAY
-415 AMYLRLFDIGE
+415 AMYLRLLDIGE
-426 NHTEANSL
+426 NHADANSL
-434 VRRLLAISLLTGR
+434 VRRLLAISLMTGR
-447 HSGSFETKFEQ
+447 HSGGFETQFEQ
-458 DIKRIQNP
+458 DIKRIQSA
-466 GDLAKFVATL
+466 GDMAKFIATL
-476 EKQELADIFWDST
+476 EEQELSDVFWNST
-489 LVDELD
+489 LVDEFD
-495 KPTINNP
+495 KPTTNNP
-502 FWHMFVAAQNKLLKQ
+502 FWHMFIAAQNKLLKQ
-517 GFLSKS
+517 SFLSKN

-529 ATDDVHHIFPKN
+529 ATDDIHHIFPKN

-546 GYDKTKY
+546 GYDKSKY

-568 SVGDLAPRDYLNDI
+568 SVSDLAPREYLGDV
-582 LSSKNDHHSD
+582 LSGGNNHHSD
-592 ITSEDELKSNFG
+592 IVNEAEMINNFE
-604 DNAVPILLMKAVAVD
+604 DNAIPKILLQAEVD
-619 YEEFL
+619 DYDESL
-624 KQRQRLMAKMLK
+624 RQRQVLMAEMVR
-636 EYYRSL
+636 EYYKTL

>member
-1 MKYLVRDVVYEVC
+1 
-14 VFGFVGRHLKGDYY
+14 
-28 YVLAWILF
+28 
-36 SGCYNGYME
+36 ME

-76 FVWMSWQVRDLMDSL
+76 FVWTSTQVRDLMDSL

-125 QQRITALRAAMS
+125 QQRITALRAAIS
-137 GLDVIDKK
+137 GLNVVDKK
-145 YKKKRIAISFNP
+145 YKKRQIAISFNP
-157 LTEEFRTHTVSTIR
+157 LTEEFRTRTSSTER

-190 TFVEEYV
+190 TFVDEYV
-197 AKNPSLTRQE
+197 ARNPGTTRQE
-207 VNTRLNRLIQIKNK
+207 INSRLNRLIQIKNK

-255 FAMSKIAVYENEPG
+255 FAMSKIAVYEKDPG
-269 DEMGMKLRK
+269 DEMGMRLRK
-278 FIDYFAHLSVA
+278 FIDYFAHLSAA
-289 PEQFEIIKEN
+289 PDQFKDIAQN
-299 DTEFAKTDYFT
+299 DSEFAKTDYFA
-310 KISWLKNE
+310 KIAWLKNE
-318 TDDLYDPSYNDIIR
+318 TDDLYDPTYNDIIR

-344 GDIVALLSG
+344 GDVVSLLSG

-364 IADESFRKLEKGLYQ
+364 IADLSFQKLEKGLYQ
-379 FTNENKFKHFV
+379 FTNENKFKQFV

-402 SMLIARNAVNYAY
+402 NMLIARNAVNYAY
-415 AMYLRLFDIGE
+415 AMYLRLLDIGE
-426 NHTEANSL
+426 NHADANSL
-434 VRRLLAISLLTGR
+434 VRRLLAISLMTGR
-447 HSGSFETKFEQ
+447 HSGGFETQFEQ
-458 DIKRIQNP
+458 DIKRIQSA
-466 GDLAKFVATL
+466 GDMAKFIATL
-476 EKQELADIFWDST
+476 EEQELSDVFWNST
-489 LVDELD
+489 LVDEFD
-495 KPTINNP
+495 KPTTNNP
-502 FWHMFVAAQNKLLKQ
+502 FWHMFIAAQNKLLKQ
-517 GFLSKS
+517 SFLSKN

-529 ATDDVHHIFPKN
+529 ATDDIHHIFPKN

-546 GYDKTKY
+546 GYDKLKY

-568 SVGDLAPRDYLNDI
+568 SVSDLAPREYLGDI
-582 LSSKNDHHSD
+582 LSGGNNHHSD
-592 ITSEDELKSNFG
+592 IVNEAEMINNFE
-604 DNAVPILLMKAVAVD
+604 DNAIPKILLQAEVD
-619 YEEFL
+619 DYDEFL
-624 KQRQRLMAKMLK
+624 RQRQVLMAEMVR
-636 EYYRSL
+636 EYYKTL

>member
-1 MKYLVRDVVYEVC
+1 
-14 VFGFVGRHLKGDYY
+14 
-28 YVLAWILF
+28 
-36 SGCYNGYME
+36 ME

-76 FVWMSWQVRDLMDSL
+76 FVWTSTQVRDLMDSL

-125 QQRITALRAAMS
+125 QQRITALRAAIS
-137 GLDVIDKK
+137 GLNVVDKK
-145 YKKKRIAISFNP
+145 YKKRRIAISFNP
-157 LTEEFRTHTVSTIR
+157 LTEEFRTRTSSTER

-190 TFVEEYV
+190 TFVDEYV
-197 AKNPSLTRQE
+197 ARNPGTTRQE
-207 VNTRLNRLIQIKNK
+207 INSRLDRLIQIKNK

-255 FAMSKIAVYENEPG
+255 FAMSKIAVYEKDPG
-269 DEMGMKLRK
+269 DEMGMRLRK
-278 FIDYFAHLSVA
+278 FIDYFAHLSAA
-289 PEQFEIIKEN
+289 PDQFKDIARN
-299 DTEFAKTDYFT
+299 DTEFAKTDYFA
-310 KISWLKNE
+310 KIAWLKNE
-318 TDDLYDPSYNDIIR
+318 TDDLYDPTYNDIIR

-344 GDIVALLSG
+344 GDVVSLLSG

-364 IADESFRKLEKGLYQ
+364 IADLSFQKLEKGLYQ
-379 FTNENKFKHFV
+379 FTNENKIKQFV

-402 SMLIARNAVNYAY
+402 NMLIARNAVNYAY
-415 AMYLRLFDIGE
+415 AMYLRLLDIGE
-426 NHTEANSL
+426 NHADANSL
-434 VRRLLAISLLTGR
+434 VRRLLAISLMTGR
-447 HSGSFETKFEQ
+447 HSGGFETQFEQ
-458 DIKRIQNP
+458 DIKRIQSA
-466 GDLAKFVATL
+466 GDMAKFIATL
-476 EKQELADIFWDST
+476 EEQELSDVFWNST
-489 LVDELD
+489 LVDEFD
-495 KPTINNP
+495 KPTTNNP
-502 FWHMFVAAQNKLLKQ
+502 FWHMFIAAQNKLLKQ
-517 GFLSKS
+517 SFLSKN

-529 ATDDVHHIFPKN
+529 ATDDIHHIFPKN

-546 GYDKTKY
+546 GYDKSKY

-568 SVGDLAPRDYLNDI
+568 SVSDLAPREYLGDVPSGGN
-582 LSSKNDHHSD
+582 NHHSD
-592 ITSEDELKSNFG
+592 IVNEAEMINNFE
-604 DNAVPILLMKAVAVD
+604 DNAIPKILLQAEVD
-619 YEEFL
+619 DYDEFL
-624 KQRQRLMAKMLK
+624 RQRQVLMAEMVR
-636 EYYRSL
+636 EYYKTL

>member
-1 MKYLVRDVVYEVC
+1 
-14 VFGFVGRHLKGDYY
+14 
-28 YVLAWILF
+28 
-36 SGCYNGYME
+36 ME

-125 QQRITALRAAMS
+125 QQRITALRAAIS

-157 LTEEFRTHTVSTIR
+157 LTEEFRTRTVSTVR

-190 TFVEEYV
+190 TFVEEY
-197 AKNPSLTRQE
+197 AEKNPSLTRQE

-289 PEQFEIIKEN
+289 PEQFDIIKEN

-447 HSGSFETKFEQ
+447 HSGSFETQFEQ
-458 DIKRIQNP
+458 DIKRIQSA
-466 GDLAKFVATL
+466 GDMAKFIATL
-476 EKQELADIFWDST
+476 EEQELSDVFWSST
-489 LVDELD
+489 LVDEFD
-495 KPTINNP
+495 KPTTNNP
-502 FWHMFVAAQNKLLKQ
+502 FWHMFIAAQNKLLKQ
-517 GFLSKS
+517 GFLSKN

-568 SVGDLAPRDYLNDI
+568 SVGDLAPRDYLSDI

-592 ITSEDELKSNFG
+592 ITGEDELKSNFS
-604 DNAVPILLMKAVAVD
+604 DNAIPILLMKAVAVD

>member
-1 MKYLVRDVVYEVC
+1 
-14 VFGFVGRHLKGDYY
+14 
-28 YVLAWILF
+28 
-36 SGCYNGYME
+36 ME

-76 FVWMSWQVRDLMDSL
+76 FVWTSTQVRDLMDSL

-125 QQRITALRAAMS
+125 QQRITALRAAIS
-137 GLDVIDKK
+137 GLNVVDKK
-145 YKKKRIAISFNP
+145 YKKRRIAISFNP
-157 LTEEFRTHTVSTIR
+157 LTEEFRTRTSSTER

-190 TFVEEYV
+190 TFVDEYV
-197 AKNPSLTRQE
+197 ARNPGTTRQE
-207 VNTRLNRLIQIKNK
+207 INSRLNRLIQIKNK

-255 FAMSKIAVYENEPG
+255 FAMSKIAVYEKDPG
-269 DEMGMKLRK
+269 DEMGMRLRK
-278 FIDYFAHLSVA
+278 FIDYFAHLSAA
-289 PEQFEIIKEN
+289 PDQFKDIAQN
-299 DTEFAKTDYFT
+299 DTEFAKTDYFA
-310 KISWLKNE
+310 KIAWLKNE
-318 TDDLYDPSYNDIIR
+318 IDDLYDPTYNDIIR

-344 GDIVALLSG
+344 GDVVSLLSG

-364 IADESFRKLEKGLYQ
+364 IADLSFQKLEKGLYQ
-379 FTNENKFKHFV
+379 FTNENKFKQFV

-402 SMLIARNAVNYAY
+402 NMLIARNAVNYAY
-415 AMYLRLFDIGE
+415 AMYLRLLDIGE
-426 NHTEANSL
+426 NHADANSL
-434 VRRLLAISLLTGR
+434 VRRLLAVSLMTGR
-447 HSGSFETKFEQ
+447 HSGGFETQFEQ
-458 DIKRIQNP
+458 DIKRIQSA
-466 GDLAKFVATL
+466 GDMAKFVATL
-476 EKQELADIFWDST
+476 EEQELSDVFWSST
-489 LVDELD
+489 LVDEFD
-495 KPTINNP
+495 KPTTNNP
-502 FWHMFVAAQNKLLKQ
+502 FWHMFIAAQNKLLKQ
-517 GFLSKS
+517 SFLSKN

-529 ATDDVHHIFPKN
+529 ATDDIHHIFPKN

-546 GYDKTKY
+546 GYDKSKY

-568 SVGDLAPRDYLNDI
+568 SVSDLAPREYLGDI
-582 LSSKNDHHSD
+582 LSGGNNHHSD
-592 ITSEDELKSNFG
+592 IVNEAEMINNFE
-604 DNAVPILLMKAVAVD
+604 DNAIPKILLQAEVD
-619 YEEFL
+619 DYDEFL
-624 KQRQRLMAKMLK
+624 RQRQVLMAEMVR
-636 EYYRSL
+636 EYYKTL

>member
-1 MKYLVRDVVYEVC
+1 
-14 VFGFVGRHLKGDYY
+14 
-28 YVLAWILF
+28 
-36 SGCYNGYME
+36 ME

-76 FVWMSWQVRDLMDSL
+76 FVWTSTQVRDLMDSL

-125 QQRITALRAAMS
+125 QQRITALRAAIS
-137 GLDVIDKK
+137 GLNVVDKK
-145 YKKKRIAISFNP
+145 YKKRRIAISFNP
-157 LTEEFRTHTVSTIR
+157 LTEEFRTRTSSTER
-171 GKEWISDI
+171 GKEWIGDI

-190 TFVEEYV
+190 TFVDEYV
-197 AKNPSLTRQE
+197 ARNPGTTRQE
-207 VNTRLNRLIQIKNK
+207 INSRLNRLIQIKNK

-255 FAMSKIAVYENEPG
+255 FAMSKIAVYEKDPG
-269 DEMGMKLRK
+269 DEMGMRLRK
-278 FIDYFAHLSVA
+278 FIDYFAHLSAA
-289 PEQFEIIKEN
+289 PDQFKDIAQN
-299 DTEFAKTDYFT
+299 DSEFAKTDYFA
-310 KISWLKNE
+310 KIAWLKNE
-318 TDDLYDPSYNDIIR
+318 TDDLYDPTYNDIIR

-344 GDIVALLSG
+344 GDVVSLLSG

-364 IADESFRKLEKGLYQ
+364 IADLSFQKLEKGLYQ
-379 FTNENKFKHFV
+379 FTNENKFKQFV

-402 SMLIARNAVNYAY
+402 NMLIARNAVNYAY
-415 AMYLRLFDIGE
+415 AMYLRLLDIGE
-426 NHTEANSL
+426 NHADANSL
-434 VRRLLAISLLTGR
+434 VRRLLAISLMTGR

-458 DIKRIQNP
+458 DIKRIQST
-466 GDLAKFVATL
+466 GDMAKFIATL
-476 EKQELADIFWDST
+476 EEQELSDVFWNST
-489 LVDELD
+489 LVDEFD
-495 KPTINNP
+495 KPTTNNP
-502 FWHMFVAAQNKLLKQ
+502 FWHMFIAAQNKLLKQ
-517 GFLSKS
+517 SFLSKN

-529 ATDDVHHIFPKN
+529 ATDDIHHIFPKN

-546 GYDKTKY
+546 GYDKSKY

-568 SVGDLAPRDYLNDI
+568 SVSDLAPREYLGDI
-582 LSSKNDHHSD
+582 LSGGNNHHSD
-592 ITSEDELKSNFG
+592 IVNEAEMINNFE
-604 DNAVPILLMKAVAVD
+604 DNAVPKILLQAEVD
-619 YEEFL
+619 DYDEFL
-624 KQRQRLMAKMLK
+624 RQRQVLMAEMVR
-636 EYYRSL
+636 EYYKTL

>member
-1 MKYLVRDVVYEVC
+1 MKYLVRDVVYGVC
-14 VFGFVGRHLKGDYY
+14 VFGFVGRHLRGDYY
-28 YVLAWILF
+28 YILTQVLF

-125 QQRITALRAAMS
+125 QQRITALRAAIS

-157 LTEEFRTHTVSTIR
+157 LTEEFRTRTVSTIR

-190 TFVEEYV
+190 TFVEEY
-197 AKNPSLTRQE
+197 AEKNPLLTRQE

-289 PEQFEIIKEN
+289 PEQFDIIKEN

-426 NHTEANSL
+426 NHAEANSL

-476 EKQELADIFWDST
+476 EKQELSDIFWDST

-517 GFLSKS
+517 GFLSKN

-568 SVGDLAPRDYLNDI
+568 SVGDLAPRDYLSDI
-582 LSSKNDHHSD
+582 LSNKNDHHSD
-592 ITSEDELKSNFG
+592 ITGEDELKSNFS
-604 DNAVPILLMKAVAVD
+604 DNAIPILLMKAVAVD

>member
-1 MKYLVRDVVYEVC
+1 
-14 VFGFVGRHLKGDYY
+14 
-28 YVLAWILF
+28 
-36 SGCYNGYME
+36 ME

-125 QQRITALRAAMS
+125 QQRITALRAAIS
-137 GLDVIDKK
+137 GLNVVDKK
-145 YKKKRIAISFNP
+145 YKKRRIAISFNP
-157 LTEEFRTHTVSTIR
+157 LTEEFRTRTSSTER

-190 TFVEEYV
+190 TFVDEYV
-197 AKNPSLTRQE
+197 ARNPGTTRQE
-207 VNTRLNRLIQIKNK
+207 INSRLNRLIQIKNK

-255 FAMSKIAVYENEPG
+255 FAMSKIAVYEKDPG
-269 DEMGMKLRK
+269 DEMGMRLRK
-278 FIDYFAHLSVA
+278 FIDYFAHLSAA
-289 PEQFEIIKEN
+289 PDQFKDIAQN
-299 DTEFAKTDYFT
+299 DTEFAKTDYFA
-310 KISWLKNE
+310 KIAWLKNE
-318 TDDLYDPSYNDIIR
+318 TDDLYDPTYNDIIR

-344 GDIVALLSG
+344 GDVVSLLSG

-364 IADESFRKLEKGLYQ
+364 IADLSFQKLEKGLYQ
-379 FTNENKFKHFV
+379 FTNENKFKQFV

-402 SMLIARNAVNYAY
+402 NMLIARNAVNYAY
-415 AMYLRLFDIGE
+415 AMYLRLLDIGE
-426 NHTEANSL
+426 NHADANSL
-434 VRRLLAISLLTGR
+434 VRRLLAISLMTGR
-447 HSGSFETKFEQ
+447 HSGSFETQFEQ
-458 DIKRIQNP
+458 DIKRIQSA
-466 GDLAKFVATL
+466 GDMAKFVATL
-476 EKQELADIFWDST
+476 EEQELSDVFWNST
-489 LVDELD
+489 LVDEFD
-495 KPTINNP
+495 KPTTNNP
-502 FWHMFVAAQNKLLKQ
+502 FWHMFIAAQNKLLKQ
-517 GFLSKS
+517 SFLSKN

-529 ATDDVHHIFPKN
+529 ATDDIHHIFPKN

-546 GYDKTKY
+546 GYDKSKY

-568 SVGDLAPRDYLNDI
+568 SVSDLAPREYLGDI
-582 LSSKNDHHSD
+582 LSGKNNHHSD
-592 ITSEDELKSNFG
+592 IVNEAEMVNNFE
-604 DNAVPILLMKAVAVD
+604 DNAIPKILLQAEVD
-619 YEEFL
+619 DYDEFL
-624 KQRQRLMAKMLK
+624 RQRQVLMAEMVR
-636 EYYRSL
+636 EYYKTL

>member
-1 MKYLVRDVVYEVC
+1 
-14 VFGFVGRHLKGDYY
+14 
-28 YVLAWILF
+28 
-36 SGCYNGYME
+36 ME

-76 FVWMSWQVRDLMDSL
+76 FVWTSTQVRDLMDSL

-125 QQRITALRAAMS
+125 QQRITALRAAIS
-137 GLDVIDKK
+137 GLNVVDKK
-145 YKKKRIAISFNP
+145 YKKRRIAISFNP
-157 LTEEFRTHTVSTIR
+157 LTEEFRTRTSSTER

-190 TFVEEYV
+190 TFVDEYI
-197 AKNPSLTRQE
+197 ARNPGTTRQE
-207 VNTRLNRLIQIKNK
+207 INSRLNRLIQIKNK

-255 FAMSKIAVYENEPG
+255 FAMSKIAVYEKDPG
-269 DEMGMKLRK
+269 DEMGMRLRK
-278 FIDYFAHLSVA
+278 FIDYFAHLSAA
-289 PEQFEIIKEN
+289 PDQFKDIAQN
-299 DTEFAKTDYFT
+299 DTEFAKTDYFA
-310 KISWLKNE
+310 KIAWLKNE
-318 TDDLYDPSYNDIIR
+318 TDDLYDPTYNDIIR

-344 GDIVALLSG
+344 GDVVSLLSG

-364 IADESFRKLEKGLYQ
+364 IADLSFQKLEKGLYQ
-379 FTNENKFKHFV
+379 FTNENKFKQFV

-402 SMLIARNAVNYAY
+402 NMLIARNAVNYAY
-415 AMYLRLFDIGE
+415 AMYLRLLDIGE
-426 NHTEANSL
+426 NHADANSL
-434 VRRLLAISLLTGR
+434 VRRLLAISLMTGR
-447 HSGSFETKFEQ
+447 HYGGFETQFEQ
-458 DIKRIQNP
+458 DIKRIQSA
-466 GDLAKFVATL
+466 GDMAKFIATL
-476 EKQELADIFWDST
+476 EEQELSDVFWNST
-489 LVDELD
+489 LVDEFD
-495 KPTINNP
+495 KPTTNNP
-502 FWHMFVAAQNKLLKQ
+502 FWHMFIAAQNKLLKQ
-517 GFLSKS
+517 SFLSKN

-529 ATDDVHHIFPKN
+529 ATDDIHHIFPKN

-546 GYDKTKY
+546 GYDKSKY

-568 SVGDLAPRDYLNDI
+568 SVSDLAPREYLGDI
-582 LSSKNDHHSD
+582 LSGGNNHHSD
-592 ITSEDELKSNFG
+592 IVNKAEMINNFE
-604 DNAVPILLMKAVAVD
+604 DNAIPKILLQAEVD
-619 YEEFL
+619 DYDEFL
-624 KQRQRLMAKMLK
+624 RQRQVLMAEMVR
-636 EYYRSL
+636 EYYKTL

>member
-1 MKYLVRDVVYEVC
+1 
-14 VFGFVGRHLKGDYY
+14 
-28 YVLAWILF
+28 
-36 SGCYNGYME
+36 ME

-125 QQRITALRAAMS
+125 QQRITALRAAIS

-157 LTEEFRTHTVSTIR
+157 LTEEFRTRTVSTIR

-190 TFVEEYV
+190 TFVEEY
-197 AKNPSLTRQE
+197 AEKNPSLTRQE

-289 PEQFEIIKEN
+289 PEQFDIIKEN

-379 FTNENKFKHFV
+379 FTNENKFKHFM
-390 QNILRGSGYDEP
+390 QNILRGSGYDEA

-415 AMYLRLFDIGE
+415 AMYLRLFDISE
-426 NHTEANSL
+426 NHAEANSL

-466 GDLAKFVATL
+466 GDLAKFVA
-476 EKQELADIFWDST
+476 KIGRAH
-489 LVDELD
+489 V
-495 KPTINNP
+495 
-502 FWHMFVAAQNKLLKQ
+502 
-517 GFLSKS
+517 
-523 NIARDL
+523 
-529 ATDDVHHIFPKN
+529 
-541 YLVKH
+541 
-546 GYDKTKY
+546 
-553 NRIANFVHLRNDINI
+553 
-568 SVGDLAPRDYLNDI
+568 
-582 LSSKNDHHSD
+582 
-592 ITSEDELKSNFG
+592 
-604 DNAVPILLMKAVAVD
+604 
-619 YEEFL
+619 
-624 KQRQRLMAKMLK
+624 
-636 EYYRSL
+636 

>member
-1 MKYLVRDVVYEVC
+1 
-14 VFGFVGRHLKGDYY
+14 
-28 YVLAWILF
+28 
-36 SGCYNGYME
+36 ME

-76 FVWMSWQVRDLMDSL
+76 FVWTSTQVRDLMDSL

-125 QQRITALRAAMS
+125 QQRITALRAAIS
-137 GLDVIDKK
+137 GLNVVDKK
-145 YKKKRIAISFNP
+145 YKKRRIAISFNP
-157 LTEEFRTHTVSTIR
+157 LTEEFRTRTSSTER

-190 TFVEEYV
+190 TFVDEYV
-197 AKNPSLTRQE
+197 ARNPGTTRQE
-207 VNTRLNRLIQIKNK
+207 INSRLNLLIQIKNK

-255 FAMSKIAVYENEPG
+255 FAMSKIAVYEKDPG
-269 DEMGMKLRK
+269 DEMGMRLRK
-278 FIDYFAHLSVA
+278 FIDYFAHLSAA
-289 PEQFEIIKEN
+289 PDQFKDIAQN
-299 DTEFAKTDYFT
+299 DTEFAKTDYFA
-310 KISWLKNE
+310 KIAWLKNE
-318 TDDLYDPSYNDIIR
+318 TDDLYDPTYNDIIR

-344 GDIVALLSG
+344 GDVVSLLSG

-364 IADESFRKLEKGLYQ
+364 IADLSFQKLEKGLYQ
-379 FTNENKFKHFV
+379 FTNENKFKQFV

-402 SMLIARNAVNYAY
+402 NMLIARNAVNYAY
-415 AMYLRLFDIGE
+415 AMYLRLLDVGE
-426 NHTEANSL
+426 NHADVNSL
-434 VRRLLAISLLTGR
+434 VRRLLAISLMTGR
-447 HSGSFETKFEQ
+447 HSGSFETQFEQ
-458 DIKRIQNP
+458 DIKRIQSA
-466 GDLAKFVATL
+466 GDMAKFIATL
-476 EKQELADIFWDST
+476 EEQELSDVFWNST
-489 LVDELD
+489 LVDEFD
-495 KPTINNP
+495 KPTTNNP
-502 FWHMFVAAQNKLLKQ
+502 FWHMFIAAQNKLLKQ
-517 GFLSKS
+517 SFLSKN

-529 ATDDVHHIFPKN
+529 ATDDIHHIFPKN

-546 GYDKTKY
+546 GYDKSKY

-568 SVGDLAPRDYLNDI
+568 SVSDLAPREYLGDI
-582 LSSKNDHHSD
+582 LFGGNNHHSD
-592 ITSEDELKSNFG
+592 IVNEAEMINNFE
-604 DNAVPILLMKAVAVD
+604 DNAIPKILLQAEVD
-619 YEEFL
+619 DYDEFL
-624 KQRQRLMAKMLK
+624 RQRQVLMAEMVR
-636 EYYRSL
+636 EYYKTL

>member
-1 MKYLVRDVVYEVC
+1 
-14 VFGFVGRHLKGDYY
+14 
-28 YVLAWILF
+28 
-36 SGCYNGYME
+36 ME

-76 FVWMSWQVRDLMDSL
+76 FVWTSTQVRDLMDSL

-125 QQRITALRAAMS
+125 QQRITALRAAIS
-137 GLDVIDKK
+137 GLNVVDKK
-145 YKKKRIAISFNP
+145 YKKRRIAISFNP
-157 LTEEFRTHTVSTIR
+157 LTEEFRTRTSSTER

-190 TFVEEYV
+190 TFVDEYV
-197 AKNPSLTRQE
+197 ARNPGTTRQE
-207 VNTRLNRLIQIKNK
+207 INSRLNSLIQIKNK

-255 FAMSKIAVYENEPG
+255 FAMSKIAVYEKDPG
-269 DEMGMKLRK
+269 DEMGMRLRK
-278 FIDYFAHLSVA
+278 FIDYFAHLSAA
-289 PEQFEIIKEN
+289 PDQFKDIAQN
-299 DTEFAKTDYFT
+299 DTEFAKTDYFA
-310 KISWLKNE
+310 KIAWLKNE
-318 TDDLYDPSYNDIIR
+318 TDDLYDPTYNDIIR

-344 GDIVALLSG
+344 GDVVSLLSG

-364 IADESFRKLEKGLYQ
+364 IADLSFQKLEKGLYQ
-379 FTNENKFKHFV
+379 FTNENKFKQFV

-402 SMLIARNAVNYAY
+402 NMLIARNAVNYAY
-415 AMYLRLFDIGE
+415 AMYLRLLDIGE
-426 NHTEANSL
+426 NHADANSL
-434 VRRLLAISLLTGR
+434 VRRLLAISLMTGR
-447 HSGSFETKFEQ
+447 HSGGFETQFEQ
-458 DIKRIQNP
+458 DIKRIQSA
-466 GDLAKFVATL
+466 GDMAKFIATL
-476 EKQELADIFWDST
+476 EEQELSDVFWNST
-489 LVDELD
+489 LVDEFD
-495 KPTINNP
+495 KPTTNNP
-502 FWHMFVAAQNKLLKQ
+502 FWHMFIAAQNKLLKQ
-517 GFLSKS
+517 SFLSKN

-529 ATDDVHHIFPKN
+529 ATDDIHHIFPKN

-546 GYDKTKY
+546 GYDKSKY

-568 SVGDLAPRDYLNDI
+568 SVSDLAPREYLGDI
-582 LSSKNDHHSD
+582 LSGGNNHHSD
-592 ITSEDELKSNFG
+592 IVNEAEMINNFE
-604 DNAVPILLMKAVAVD
+604 DNAIPKILLQAEVD
-619 YEEFL
+619 DYDEFL
-624 KQRQRLMAKMLK
+624 RQRQVLMAEMVR
-636 EYYRSL
+636 EYYKTL

>member
-1 MKYLVRDVVYEVC
+1 
-14 VFGFVGRHLKGDYY
+14 
-28 YVLAWILF
+28 
-36 SGCYNGYME
+36 ME

-76 FVWMSWQVRDLMDSL
+76 FVWTSTQVRDLMDSL

-125 QQRITALRAAMS
+125 QQRITALRAAIS
-137 GLDVIDKK
+137 GLNVVDKK
-145 YKKKRIAISFNP
+145 YKKRRIAISFNP
-157 LTEEFRTHTVSTIR
+157 LTEEFRTRTSSTER

-190 TFVEEYV
+190 TFVDEYV
-197 AKNPSLTRQE
+197 ARNPGTTRQE
-207 VNTRLNRLIQIKNK
+207 INSRLNRLIQIKNK

-255 FAMSKIAVYENEPG
+255 FAMSKIAVYEKDPG
-269 DEMGMKLRK
+269 DEMGMRLRK
-278 FIDYFAHLSVA
+278 FIDYFAHLSAA
-289 PEQFEIIKEN
+289 PDQFKDIAQN
-299 DTEFAKTDYFT
+299 DSEFAKTDYFA
-310 KISWLKNE
+310 KIAWLKNE
-318 TDDLYDPSYNDIIR
+318 TDDLYDPTYNDIIR

-344 GDIVALLSG
+344 GDVVSLLSG

-364 IADESFRKLEKGLYQ
+364 IADLSFQKLEKGLYQ
-379 FTNENKFKHFV
+379 FTNENKFKQFV

-402 SMLIARNAVNYAY
+402 NMLIARNAVNYAY
-415 AMYLRLFDIGE
+415 AMYLRLLDIGE
-426 NHTEANSL
+426 NHADANSL
-434 VRRLLAISLLTGR
+434 VRRLLAISLMTGR
-447 HSGSFETKFEQ
+447 HSGSFETQFEQ
-458 DIKRIQNP
+458 DIKRIQSA
-466 GDLAKFVATL
+466 GDMAKFVATL
-476 EKQELADIFWDST
+476 EEQELSDVFWSST
-489 LVDELD
+489 LVDEFD
-495 KPTINNP
+495 KPTTNNP
-502 FWHMFVAAQNKLLKQ
+502 FWHMFIAAQNKLLKQ
-517 GFLSKS
+517 SFLSKN

-529 ATDDVHHIFPKN
+529 ATDDIHHIFPKN

-546 GYDKTKY
+546 GYDKSKY

-568 SVGDLAPRDYLNDI
+568 SVSDLAPREYLGDI
-582 LSSKNDHHSD
+582 LSGGNNHHSD
-592 ITSEDELKSNFG
+592 IVNEAEMVNNFE
-604 DNAVPILLMKAVAVD
+604 DNAIPKILLQAEVD
-619 YEEFL
+619 DYDEFL
-624 KQRQRLMAKMLK
+624 RQRQVLMAEMVR
-636 EYYRSL
+636 EYYKTL

>member
-1 MKYLVRDVVYEVC
+1 
-14 VFGFVGRHLKGDYY
+14 
-28 YVLAWILF
+28 
-36 SGCYNGYME
+36 ME

-125 QQRITALRAAMS
+125 QQRITALRAAIS
-137 GLDVIDKK
+137 GLNVVDKK
-145 YKKKRIAISFNP
+145 YKKRRIAISFNP
-157 LTEEFRTHTVSTIR
+157 LTEEFRTRTSSTER

-190 TFVEEYV
+190 TFVDEYV
-197 AKNPSLTRQE
+197 ARNPGTTRQE
-207 VNTRLNRLIQIKNK
+207 INSRLNRLIQIKNK

-255 FAMSKIAVYENEPG
+255 FAMSKIAVYEKDPG
-269 DEMGMKLRK
+269 DEMGMRLRK
-278 FIDYFAHLSVA
+278 FIDYFAHLSAA
-289 PEQFEIIKEN
+289 PDQFKDIAQN
-299 DTEFAKTDYFT
+299 DTEFAKTDYFA
-310 KISWLKNE
+310 KIAWLKNE
-318 TDDLYDPSYNDIIR
+318 TDDLYDPTYNDIIR

-344 GDIVALLSG
+344 GDVVSLLSG

-364 IADESFRKLEKGLYQ
+364 IADLSFQKLEKGLYQ
-379 FTNENKFKHFV
+379 FTNENKFKQFV

-402 SMLIARNAVNYAY
+402 NMLIARNAVNYAY
-415 AMYLRLFDIGE
+415 AMYLRLLDIGE
-426 NHTEANSL
+426 NHADANSL
-434 VRRLLAISLLTGR
+434 VRRLLAISLMTGR
-447 HSGSFETKFEQ
+447 HSGGFETQFEQ
-458 DIKRIQNP
+458 DIKRIQSA
-466 GDLAKFVATL
+466 GDMAKFIATL
-476 EKQELADIFWDST
+476 EEQELSDVFWNST
-489 LVDELD
+489 LVDEFD
-495 KPTINNP
+495 KPTTNNP
-502 FWHMFVAAQNKLLKQ
+502 FWHMFIAAQNKLLKQ
-517 GFLSKS
+517 SFLSKN

-529 ATDDVHHIFPKN
+529 ATDDIHHIFPKN

-546 GYDKTKY
+546 GYDKSKY

-568 SVGDLAPRDYLNDI
+568 SVSDLAPREYLGDI
-582 LSSKNDHHSD
+582 LFGGNNHHSD
-592 ITSEDELKSNFG
+592 IVNEAEMINNFE
-604 DNAVPILLMKAVAVD
+604 DNAIPKILLQAEVD
-619 YEEFL
+619 DYDEFL
-624 KQRQRLMAKMLK
+624 RQRQVLMAEMVR
-636 EYYRSL
+636 EYYKTL

>member
-1 MKYLVRDVVYEVC
+1 
-14 VFGFVGRHLKGDYY
+14 
-28 YVLAWILF
+28 
-36 SGCYNGYME
+36 ME

-71 EIQRP
+71 EIQRL

-125 QQRITALRAAMS
+125 QQRITALRAVIS
-137 GLDVIDKK
+137 GLNVVDKK
-145 YKKKRIAISFNP
+145 YKKRRIAISFNP
-157 LTEEFRTHTVSTIR
+157 LTEEFRTRTSSTER

-190 TFVEEYV
+190 TFVDEYV
-197 AKNPSLTRQE
+197 ARNPGTTRQE
-207 VNTRLNRLIQIKNK
+207 INSRLNRLIQIKNK

-255 FAMSKIAVYENEPG
+255 FAMSKIAVYEKDPG
-269 DEMGMKLRK
+269 DEMGMRLRK
-278 FIDYFAHLSVA
+278 FIDYFAHLSAA
-289 PEQFEIIKEN
+289 PDQFKDIAQN
-299 DTEFAKTDYFT
+299 DTEFAKTDYFA
-310 KISWLKNE
+310 KIAWLKNE
-318 TDDLYDPSYNDIIR
+318 TDDLYDPTYNDIIR

-344 GDIVALLSG
+344 GDVVSLLSG

-364 IADESFRKLEKGLYQ
+364 IADLSFQKLEKGLYQ
-379 FTNENKFKHFV
+379 FTNENKFKQFV

-402 SMLIARNAVNYAY
+402 NMLIARNAVNYAY
-415 AMYLRLFDIGE
+415 AMYLRLLDIGE
-426 NHTEANSL
+426 NHADANSL
-434 VRRLLAISLLTGR
+434 VRRLLAISLMTGR
-447 HSGSFETKFEQ
+447 HSGGFETQFEQ
-458 DIKRIQNP
+458 DIKRIQSA
-466 GDLAKFVATL
+466 GDMAKFVATL
-476 EKQELADIFWDST
+476 EEQELSDVFWNST
-489 LVDELD
+489 LVDEFD
-495 KPTINNP
+495 KPTTNNP
-502 FWHMFVAAQNKLLKQ
+502 FWHMFIAAQNKLLKQ
-517 GFLSKS
+517 SFLSKN

-529 ATDDVHHIFPKN
+529 ATDDIHHIFPKN

-546 GYDKTKY
+546 GYDKSKY

-568 SVGDLAPRDYLNDI
+568 SVSDLAPREYLGDI
-582 LSSKNDHHSD
+582 LSGRNNHHSD
-592 ITSEDELKSNFG
+592 IVNEADMINNFE
-604 DNAVPILLMKAVAVD
+604 DNAIPKILLQAEVD
-619 YEEFL
+619 DYDEFL
-624 KQRQRLMAKMLK
+624 QQRQVLMAEMVR
-636 EYYRSL
+636 EYYKGL